1 MRESMNYMKKL
12 LIFPMILLLFFLA
25 AGCRKNDAN
34 IIAENTTDKIIK
46 ALENNDKEALE
57 ELFSNDA
64 LENIPDFDD
73 KSEYLMQLFNG
84 EFISKEGAVSEE
96 GNISDANNERII
108 RSHYTVKTDIGTY
121 MFFIA
126 EKIEK
131 DSDSNGLYFLQII
144 PESKKYIELNLQ
156 GDKRYGPGIFTPDM
170 MNADD
175 YMTAILW
182 ALDGSNSSELKTF
195 FSHEVTK
202 MTDLANQCANVTDF
216 YKGKMKSFTAIEVS
230 EERVDEIVCIKGKY
244 RVKTDEEN
252 YIISFVYKRDD
263 AFSLS
268 DGLYSLSVITDN
280 DETNDSDEN
289 DKPGIY
295 FR

>member
-1 MRESMNYMKKL
+1 MNYMKKL
-12 LIFPMILLLFFLA
+12 LIFSMILLLFFLS

-34 IIAENTTDKIIK
+34 IIAEDTTDKIIK

-96 GNISDANNERII
+96 GNISDANNQRII

-144 PESKKYIELNLQ
+144 PESKKYVELNLQ
-156 GDKRYGPGIFTPDM
+156 GEKKYGPGIFTPDIM
-170 MNADD
+170 SADD
-175 YMTAILW
+175 YMTSIMW
-182 ALDGSNSSELKTF
+182 ALDGNKATALKSF
-195 FSHEVTK
+195 FSK
-202 MTDLANQCANVTDF
+202 NVSDKIDIDSQTEKIYEF
-216 YKGKMKSFTAIEVS
+216 YKGKKISYSEISSSIEINNEDTYINGSYQVNTD
-230 EERVDEIVCIKGKY
+230 VDS
-244 RVKTDEEN
+244 
-252 YIISFVYKRDD
+252 YIISFTYVRNNID
-263 AFSLS
+263 SS
-268 DGLYSLSVITDN
+268 NDGLYSLCIMKN
-280 DETNDSDEN
+280 NEGTNDMGDSET
-289 DKPGIY
+289 PGIIIIDY
-295 FR
+295 

>member
-1 MRESMNYMKKL
+1 MNYMKKL
-12 LIFPMILLLFFLA
+12 LIFSMILLLFFLS

-34 IIAENTTDKIIK
+34 IIAEDTTDKIIK

-96 GNISDANNERII
+96 GNISDANNQRII

-156 GDKRYGPGIFTPDM
+156 GDKRYGPGIFTPDIM
-170 MNADD
+170 SADD
-175 YMTAILW
+175 YMTSIMW
-182 ALDGSNSSELKTF
+182 ALDGNKATALKSF
-195 FSHEVTK
+195 FSK
-202 MTDLANQCANVTDF
+202 NVSDKIDIDSQTEKIYEF
-216 YKGKMKSFTAIEVS
+216 YKGKKISYSEISSSIEINNEDTYINGSYQVNTD
-230 EERVDEIVCIKGKY
+230 VDS
-244 RVKTDEEN
+244 
-252 YIISFVYKRDD
+252 YIISFTYVRNNID
-263 AFSLS
+263 SS
-268 DGLYSLSVITDN
+268 NDGLYSLCIMKN
-280 DETNDSDEN
+280 NEGTNDMGDSET
-289 DKPGIY
+289 PGIIIIDY
-295 FR
+295 